1 MAMSNNRLQRTTVL
15 CVMYVAQGIPWGFMI
30 SAVISYLAATDPSIT
45 EEQLGKASAMI
56 LLPWS
61 FKLIWAPLIDSATIR
76 SMGRRRPWI
85 IGAELMMALSLLLML
100 TMDEITQI
108 SPLQDFVSGVP
119 SWISATPVLGW
130 LAAWAL
136 GVPVLGWMFFIHN
149 CFSSLQDVA
158 TDALAVDV
166 LPENEQGQVNG
177 LMWGAKLL
185 GKGVGAGVGGWII
198 AEFSFA
204 HAIFAQFACLL
215 LIMLFPLLVLE
226 RPGEKRLPWSSGGS
240 QYIVPAAESTS
251 VRSPMLVIKDLIRGF
266 GMRTTSVHFLFGIV
280 CVIGW
285 GIVEVVT
292 KPLYTRQLGWEAQ
305 QLSGWEGYAVFP
317 QLIAT
322 IAGGFLADRYGKK
335 LVVLLG
341 FGLYGLIAIAF
352 GSLSHMW
359 VLPWFATGFLLLNP
373 AAVAIGAVGYNAIG
387 MQLSWTKSSATMFTV
402 YMTVSNVGHM
412 IGNSLIGP
420 LREGWGFSY
429 GQTFQIAGV
438 CMLAPLAAFV
448 FLVNPRDV
456 QRMKELDLQSRNA
469 QA

>member
-1 MAMSNNRLQRTTVL
+1 MSDNRLHRTSVL

-100 TMDEITQI
+100 TMDELTQI
-108 SPLQDFVSGVP
+108 APLQNFVSGVP
-119 SWISATPVLGW
+119 QWVTATPVLGW
-130 LAAWAL
+130 LSAWAL

-166 LPENEQGQVNG
+166 LPENEQGLVNG

-185 GKGVGAGVGGWII
+185 GKGAGAGIGGWII
-198 AEFSFA
+198 AEYGFA
-204 HAIFAQFACLL
+204 NAILAQFISLL

-226 RPGEKRLPWSSGGS
+226 RPGEKRLPWSRSS
-240 QYIVPAAESTS
+240 SPQLAASPIANS

-266 GMRTTSVHFLFGIV
+266 SMRTTFVHFFFGIV

-292 KPLYTRQLGWEAQ
+292 KPLYTRELGWEAQ
-305 QLSGWEGYAVFP
+305 VLSSWEGWAVFP

-335 LVVLLG
+335 VVVLLG
-341 FGLYGLIAIAF
+341 FGLYGLIAIGF
-352 GSLSHMW
+352 GSLSQYW
-359 VLPWFATGFLLLNP
+359 GLSWFATGFLLLNP
-373 AAVAIGAVGYNAIG
+373 AAIAIGAVGYNAIG
-387 MQLSWTKSSATMFTV
+387 MQLSWTKSSATMFTM
-402 YMTVSNVGHM
+402 YMTVSNVGHT
-412 IGNSLIGP
+412 IGNGLIGP

-429 GQTFQIAGV
+429 QETLQIAGV
-438 CMLAPLAAFV
+438 CMLAPLVAFV
-448 FLVNPRDV
+448 FLVNPNDV
-456 QRMKELDLQSRNA
+456 QRMKDQELESANA